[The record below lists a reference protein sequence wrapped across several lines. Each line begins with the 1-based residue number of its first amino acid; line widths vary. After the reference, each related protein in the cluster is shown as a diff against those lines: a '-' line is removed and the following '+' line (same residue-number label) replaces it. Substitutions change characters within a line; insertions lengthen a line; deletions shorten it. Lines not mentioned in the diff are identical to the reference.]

1 MFVENPM
8 WGAPRIHGELLMSG
22 FYVSERTISRWMKR
36 SSRDPGFPMISKE
49 NEPPLRSARVLTK
62 DRSIPLDHIIAIDER
77 HLKRLISE
85 YIRHYHDDR
94 THLGLEQGTP
104 NDRNR
109 AIASGRVLSR
119 KRLGGCIIV
128 TIGLLDPSV

>member
-1 MFVENPM
+1 MVVENPM

-36 SSRDPGFPMISKE
+36 SSRDPGFSMISKKS
-49 NEPPLRSARVLTK
+49 EPPLRSARVLTK
-62 DRSIPLDHIIAIDER
+62 DRSIPLDHIFAMDER
-77 HLKRLISE
+77 QLKQLISE

-94 THLGLEQGTP
+94 THLGLEKETP

-109 AIASGRVLSR
+109 AIASGRVL
-119 KRLGGCIIV
+119 
-128 TIGLLDPSV
+128 